1 MKFQIMHES
10 KGRVRLRA
18 VQNRM
23 SIEQADL
30 LEAWLVLVRKLSEKL
45 MKRIDRNYRFVLGF
59 NGMLILLGAFGI
71 LAPSASALLHN
82 TSTLLLSLDCM
93 TDLMPKR

>member
-30 LEAWLVLVRKLSEKL
+30 LEAFPTVPFPARSPAAVNMWMPLSV
-45 MKRIDRNYRFVLGF
+45 IPQVQY
-59 NGMLILLGAFGI
+59 LLNVTAE
-71 LAPSASALLHN
+71 
-82 TSTLLLSLDCM
+82 
-93 TDLMPKR
+93 